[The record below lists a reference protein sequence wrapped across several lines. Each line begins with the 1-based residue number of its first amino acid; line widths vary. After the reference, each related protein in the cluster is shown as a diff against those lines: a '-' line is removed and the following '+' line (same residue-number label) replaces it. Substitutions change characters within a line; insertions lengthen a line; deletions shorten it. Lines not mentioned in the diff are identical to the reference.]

1 MTRQA
6 RAEITREAIVAAAA
20 KVFARMTFSQATL
33 GDVLREGGVT
43 QGALYFHFDSKRSL
57 ALEIVRRQHEIFAKQ
72 AQVEQGLS
80 SGGISGMIGLSAS
93 LARLIASN
101 DVVQAGLRLTTESA
115 ADLRSNDVDDALI
128 TSPYKD
134 WVDFAEQFV
143 REARESGELRTEL
156 SDPEVSRLIMSC
168 FTGVQVV
175 SRALT
180 DWQDLLERLVD
191 LWLVMTA
198 ALVIDQYRP
207 SRQEITLM
215 LKERYQVRAS

>member
-6 RAEITREAIVAAAA
+6 RAEVTREVIVVAAA

-57 ALEIVRRQHEIFAKQ
+57 ALEIIRRQHEIFAQ
-72 AQVEQGLS
+72 QVQEEQDLN

-101 DVVQAGLRLTTESA
+101 NVVQAGLRLTTESA
-115 ADLRSNDVDDALI
+115 ADLRSSGGDDAII
-128 TSPYKD
+128 TTPYKD
-134 WVDFAEQFV
+134 WVDFAERFV
-143 REARESGELRTEL
+143 REARNSGELHTKL
-156 SDPEVSRLIMSC
+156 SDAEVSRLIMSC

-180 DWQDLLERLVD
+180 DWQDLLERLID
-191 LWLVMTA
+191 FWLVMAA
-198 ALVIDQYRP
+198 ALVVDRHRP
-207 SRQEITLM
+207 SRDEITLI
-215 LKERYQVRAS
+215 LRERYL